1 MENFSNVKVIA
12 QKEFTDHLKS
22 PVFLSFT
29 ATFTL
34 VVLAW
39 SYVQGTEVEY
49 TLNVLGSP
57 DIMRGFKGVA
67 EVVGC
72 FAPIIGIVLGFDA
85 IVKEIRSS
93 SMNVLLTHPVFRDN
107 IILGKILGSGSCI
120 LLVLFFSINL
130 ATGVMLMASGLPI
143 TMQQI
148 IRIEMFVSLTFFYA
162 LIFLAIS
169 IMISTIAKKSN
180 NSFLFNLIF
189 WLVITVLL
197 AKLIFTVSYAFSED
211 LNIANSQTQTIKN
224 FLPDYHFTATAV
236 GIQSPDTGMTSGIGG
251 IFDTR
256 YTLGAW
262 IGEFWPNLAYLFVLP
277 IILLIGSILAF
288 LKKDI
293 TY

>member
-1 MENFSNVKVIA
+1 VENISNVKVIA
-12 QKEFTDHLKS
+12 QKEFADHLKS

-39 SYVQGTEVEY
+39 SYVKGTEVEY
-49 TLNVLGSP
+49 ILNVLGSP
-57 DIMRGFKGVA
+57 DLMRGFEGVA
-67 EVVGC
+67 EVVGR
-72 FAPIIGIVLGFDA
+72 FVPIIGIVLGFDA
-85 IVKEIRSS
+85 IVREIRSS

-107 IILGKILGSGSCI
+107 IIFGKILGSGLCI

-130 ATGVMLMASGLPI
+130 ATGAMLMVSGIPV

-148 IRIEMFVSLTFFYA
+148 TRIEIFVILTFFYS

-180 NSFLFNLIF
+180 NSLLFNLIF

-197 AKLIFTVSYAFSED
+197 AKLVFTISYAFSED
-211 LNIANSQTQTIKN
+211 LNIANRQTQALKN

>member
-1 MENFSNVKVIA
+1 MENSSNIKVIS

-29 ATFTL
+29 AIFTL
-34 VVLAW
+34 VVLAY
-39 SYVQGTEVEY
+39 SYVLGTEVEY
-49 TLNVLGSP
+49 TVNVLGSP
-57 DIMRGFKGVA
+57 NLMTGFEGVA
-67 EVVGC
+67 EVVGR

-85 IVKEIRSS
+85 VVKEIKSS

-130 ATGVMLMASGLPI
+130 ATGAMLMVSGLPV

-148 IRIEMFVSLTFFYA
+148 IRIEVFVLVTFFYA

-169 IMISTIAKKSN
+169 IMISIISKKSN
-180 NSFLFNLIF
+180 NSLMFNLIF
-189 WLVITVLL
+189 WLVITVLF
-197 AKLIFTVSYAFSED
+197 AKLIFTVSFIFSED
-211 LNIANSQTQTIKN
+211 LHAAQAQTQIFKN
-224 FLPDYHFTATAV
+224 FLPDYQYTTTAI
-236 GIQSPDTGMTSGIGG
+236 GIKDADTGLISGIGG

-262 IGEFWPNLAYLFVLP
+262 AWEFWPNLAYLFVLP
-277 IILLIGSILAF
+277 FVLLIGSILAF

>member
-57 DIMRGFKGVA
+57 DIRRGFKGVA

-85 IVKEIRSS
+85 IVKEIKSS

-107 IILGKILGSGSCI
+107 IIFGKILGSGLCI

-130 ATGVMLMASGLPI
+130 ATGVMLMASGIPV

-148 IRIEMFVSLTFFYA
+148 VRIEIFVLLTFFYS

-180 NSFLFNLIF
+180 NSLLFNLIF

-197 AKLIFTVSYAFSED
+197 AKLVFTISYAFSED
-211 LNIANSQTQTIKN
+211 LNIANRQTQALKN

>member
-1 MENFSNVKVIA
+1 MENISNIKVIA
-12 QKEFTDHLKS
+12 QKEFADHLKS

-57 DIMRGFKGVA
+57 DLMRGFEGVA
-67 EVVGC
+67 EVVGR
-72 FAPIIGIVLGFDA
+72 FAPILGIVLGFDA
-85 IVKEIRSS
+85 IAKEIKSS

-130 ATGVMLMASGLPI
+130 ATGVMLMVSGLPV

-148 IRIEMFVSLTFFYA
+148 TRIEIFVFLTFFYA
-162 LIFLAIS
+162 LVFLAIS
-169 IMISTIAKKSN
+169 IMISTISKKSN
-180 NSFLFNLIF
+180 NSLMFNLIF

-197 AKLIFTVSYAFSED
+197 AKLIFTISYAFTED
-211 LNIANSQTQTIKN
+211 LHTATAQTQIFEN
-224 FLPDYHFTATAV
+224 LLPDYQYTTIAV
-236 GIQSPDTGMTSGIGG
+236 GIKNADTGIFSGIGG

-256 YTLGAW
+256 YTLEAW
-262 IGEFWPNLAYLFVLP
+262 AGEFWPNLAYLFVLP
-277 IILLIGSILAF
+277 FILLIGSVLAF
-288 LKKDI
+288 SKKDI

>member
-1 MENFSNVKVIA
+1 VENISNVEVIA

-22 PVFLSFT
+22 PVFLLFT
-29 ATFTL
+29 ATFML
-34 VVLAW
+34 VVITW

-57 DIMRGFKGVA
+57 DLMRGFEGVA
-67 EVVGC
+67 EVVGR
-72 FAPIIGIVLGFDA
+72 FAPVMGIVLGFDA
-85 IVKEIRSS
+85 IVKEIKSS

-107 IILGKILGSGSCI
+107 IILGKILGSGLCI

-130 ATGVMLMASGLPI
+130 ATGVMLMASGLPV

-148 IRIEMFVSLTFFYA
+148 IRIEIFVILTFFYA

-180 NSFLFNLIF
+180 NSLLFNLIF
-189 WLVITVLL
+189 WLIITILL
-197 AKLIFTVSYAFSED
+197 AKLIFVVSYAFSED
-211 LNIANSQTQTIKN
+211 LNTANGQTQIIKN

-236 GIQSPDTGMTSGIGG
+236 GIKDADTGLTSGIGG

-262 IGEFWPNLAYLFVLP
+262 AWEFWPNLAYLFVLP
-277 IILLIGSILAF
+277 FILLIGSVLAF
-288 LKKDI
+288 LRKDI

>member
-1 MENFSNVKVIA
+1 VENISNVKVIA
-12 QKEFTDHLKS
+12 QKEFADHLKS
-22 PVFLSFT
+22 PVFLLFT
-29 ATFTL
+29 ATFML

-57 DIMRGFKGVA
+57 DLMRGFEGVA
-67 EVVGC
+67 EVVC
-72 FAPIIGIVLGFDA
+72 RFAPIMGIVLGFDA
-85 IVKEIRSS
+85 IVREIKSS

-107 IILGKILGSGSCI
+107 IILGKILGSGLCI
-120 LLVLFFSINL
+120 LLVLFLSINL
-130 ATGVMLMASGLPI
+130 ATGVMLMVSGLPV

-148 IRIEMFVSLTFFYA
+148 TRIEMFVFLTFFYA

-169 IMISTIAKKSN
+169 IMISTISKKSN
-180 NSFLFNLIF
+180 NSLMFNLIF
-189 WLVITVLL
+189 WLVVTVLL
-197 AKLIFTVSYAFSED
+197 AQLIFTVSYAFSED
-211 LNIANSQTQTIKN
+211 LHSATAQTQTFKN

-236 GIQSPDTGMTSGIGG
+236 GIKSTDTGIASGIGG

-262 IGEFWPNLAYLFVLP
+262 AGEFWPNLAYLFVLP
-277 IILLIGSILAF
+277 FILLIGSILAF

>member
-67 EVVGC
+67 EVIGC

>member
-1 MENFSNVKVIA
+1 MENISNVKVIA
-12 QKEFTDHLKS
+12 QKEFADHLKS

-39 SYVQGTEVEY
+39 SYVKGTEVEY
-49 TLNVLGSP
+49 ILNVLGSP
-57 DIMRGFKGVA
+57 DLMRGFEGVA
-67 EVVGC
+67 EVVGR
-72 FAPIIGIVLGFDA
+72 FVPIIGIVLGFDA
-85 IVKEIRSS
+85 IVREIRSS

-107 IILGKILGSGSCI
+107 IIFGKILGSGLCI

-130 ATGVMLMASGLPI
+130 ATGAMLMVSGIPV

-148 IRIEMFVSLTFFYA
+148 TRIEIFVILTFFYS
-162 LIFLAIS
+162 LIFLEIS

-180 NSFLFNLIF
+180 NSLLFNLIF
-189 WLVITVLL
+189 WLIITILL
-197 AKLIFTVSYAFSED
+197 AKLVFTISYAFSED
-211 LNIANSQTQTIKN
+211 LNIANRQTQALKN

>member
-1 MENFSNVKVIA
+1 MENISNITVIS

-29 ATFTL
+29 AIFTL
-34 VVLAW
+34 VVLAY
-39 SYVQGTEVEY
+39 SYVLGTEVEY
-49 TLNVLGSP
+49 TVNVLGSP
-57 DIMRGFKGVA
+57 NLMTGFEGVA
-67 EVVGC
+67 EVVGR
-72 FAPIIGIVLGFDA
+72 FAPIMGIVLGFDA
-85 IVKEIRSS
+85 IVKEIKSN

-107 IILGKILGSGSCI
+107 IILGKILGSGLCI

-130 ATGVMLMASGLPI
+130 ATGIMLIVSGIPV

-148 IRIEMFVSLTFFYA
+148 TRIEVFIFVTFFYA

-180 NSFLFNLIF
+180 NSLLFNLIF
-189 WLVITVLL
+189 WLVVTVLL
-197 AKLIFTVSYAFSED
+197 AKLIFTVSYSFSED
-211 LNIANSQTQTIKN
+211 AHSATAQTQIIKN
-224 FLPDYHFTATAV
+224 FLPDYHFTTTAV
-236 GIQSPDTGMTSGIGG
+236 GIKSTDPGMTSGIGG

-256 YTLGAW
+256 YTIGAW
-262 IGEFWPNLAYLFVLP
+262 AWEFWPNLTYLFVLP
-277 IILLIGSILAF
+277 LILLIGSVLAF

>member
-1 MENFSNVKVIA
+1 MENISNVKVIA
-12 QKEFTDHLKS
+12 QKEFADHLKS

-39 SYVQGTEVEY
+39 SYVKGTEVEY
-49 TLNVLGSP
+49 ILNVLGSP
-57 DIMRGFKGVA
+57 DLMRGFEGVA
-67 EVVGC
+67 EVVGR

-85 IVKEIRSS
+85 IVREIRSS

-107 IILGKILGSGSCI
+107 IIFGKILGSGLCI

-130 ATGVMLMASGLPI
+130 ATGAMLMVSGIPV

-148 IRIEMFVSLTFFYA
+148 TRIEIFVILTFFYS
-162 LIFLAIS
+162 LIFLEIS

-180 NSFLFNLIF
+180 NSLLFNLIF
-189 WLVITVLL
+189 WLIITILL
-197 AKLIFTVSYAFSED
+197 AKLVFTISYAFSED
-211 LNIANSQTQTIKN
+211 LNIANRQTQALKN

>member
-1 MENFSNVKVIA
+1 MENISNIKVITE
-12 QKEFTDHLKS
+12 KEFADHLKS

-34 VVLAW
+34 VILAY
-39 SYVQGTEVEY
+39 SCLQGMEVEY

-57 DIMRGFKGVA
+57 DLMRGFEGVVQ
-67 EVVGC
+67 VVGR

-85 IVKEIRSS
+85 IVKEIKSS

-107 IILGKILGSGSCI
+107 IILGKILGSGLCI
-120 LLVLFFSINL
+120 LLVLFFSVNL
-130 ATGVMLMASGLPI
+130 ATGVMLIISGIPV

-148 IRIEMFVSLTFFYA
+148 TRIEIFILLTFFYA
-162 LIFLAIS
+162 LFFLAIS
-169 IMISTIAKKSN
+169 IMISTISKKSN
-180 NSFLFNLIF
+180 NSLLFNIIF
-189 WLVITVLL
+189 WLVMTILITD
-197 AKLIFTVSYAFSED
+197 LIFTVSLTLSGDSHSAQ
-211 LNIANSQTQTIKN
+211 AQTQIFKN
-224 FLPDYHFTATAV
+224 FLPDYQYTTTALGVKDA
-236 GIQSPDTGMTSGIGG
+236 DTGLTSGIGG

-262 IGEFWPNLAYLFVLP
+262 VGEFWPNLAYLFALP
-277 IILLIGSILAF
+277 FILLIGSVLAF

>member
-85 IVKEIRSS
+85 IVKEIKSS

-107 IILGKILGSGSCI
+107 IIFGKILGSGLCI

-130 ATGVMLMASGLPI
+130 ATGVMLMASGIPV

-148 IRIEMFVSLTFFYA
+148 VRIEIFVLLTFFYS

-180 NSFLFNLIF
+180 NSLLFNLIF

-197 AKLIFTVSYAFSED
+197 AKLVFTISYAFSED
-211 LNIANSQTQTIKN
+211 LNIANRQTQALKN

>member
-1 MENFSNVKVIA
+1 MENISNIKIIA
-12 QKEFTDHLKS
+12 QKEFADHLKS

-34 VVLAW
+34 VVLAY
-39 SYVQGTEVEY
+39 SYVLGTEVEY

-57 DIMRGFKGVA
+57 DLMRGFEGVA
-67 EVVGC
+67 EVVGR
-72 FAPIIGIVLGFDA
+72 FAPIMGIVLGFDA
-85 IVKEIRSS
+85 IVKEIKSS

-120 LLVLFFSINL
+120 LLVLFLSINL
-130 ATGVMLMASGLPI
+130 ATGAMLMASGIPV

-148 IRIEMFVSLTFFYA
+148 IRIETFVFLTFFYA

-169 IMISTIAKKSN
+169 MTISTIAKKSN
-180 NSFLFNLIF
+180 NSLLFNLIF
-189 WLVITVLL
+189 WLVITVLFTN
-197 AKLIFTVSYAFSED
+197 LIFTVSYAFSED
-211 LNIANSQTQTIKN
+211 LHTANDQTQLLKN
-224 FLPDYHFTATAV
+224 FLPDYHFTSTAV
-236 GIQSPDTGMTSGIGG
+236 GIKSTDTGMTSGIGG

-262 IGEFWPNLAYLFVLP
+262 AWEFWPNLAYLFVLP
-277 IILLIGSILAF
+277 FILLIGSVLAF
-288 LKKDI
+288 MKKDI

>member
-148 IRIEMFVSLTFFYA
+148 IRIEMFVFLTFFYA

-224 FLPDYHFTATAV
+224 FLPDYHFSVTAV
-236 GIQSPDTGMTSGIGG
+236 GIKDINTGLTSGIGG

-262 IGEFWPNLAYLFVLP
+262 AGEFWPNLAYLFVLP
-277 IILLIGSILAF
+277 FILLIGSILAF

>member
-148 IRIEMFVSLTFFYA
+148 IRIEMFVSLTFFLCFNFPCNLYND
-162 LIFLAIS
+162 FDNS
-169 IMISTIAKKSN
+169 KK
-180 NSFLFNLIF
+180 
-189 WLVITVLL
+189 
-197 AKLIFTVSYAFSED
+197 
-211 LNIANSQTQTIKN
+211 IK
-224 FLPDYHFTATAV
+224 
-236 GIQSPDTGMTSGIGG
+236 
-251 IFDTR
+251 
-256 YTLGAW
+256 
-262 IGEFWPNLAYLFVLP
+262 
-277 IILLIGSILAF
+277 
-288 LKKDI
+288 
-293 TY
+293 

>member
-1 MENFSNVKVIA
+1 MENVSNIKVIA
-12 QKEFTDHLKS
+12 QKEFADHLKS

-39 SYVQGTEVEY
+39 SYVQGMEVEY

-57 DIMRGFKGVA
+57 DLMRGFGGVA
-67 EVVGC
+67 EVVGR
-72 FAPIIGIVLGFDA
+72 FAPIIGVVLGFDA
-85 IVKEIRSS
+85 IVKETKSS

-107 IILGKILGSGSCI
+107 IILGKILGSGLCI

-130 ATGVMLMASGLPI
+130 ATGVMLIVSGIPA

-148 IRIEMFVSLTFFYA
+148 TRIEIFIFLTFFYA

-180 NSFLFNLIF
+180 NSLLFNLIF

-211 LNIANSQTQTIKN
+211 FITANDQTQTVKN
-224 FLPDYHFTATAV
+224 FLPDYHFTATAI
-236 GIQSPDTGMTSGIGG
+236 GIKDTNTGLTSGIGG

-262 IGEFWPNLAYLFVLP
+262 AWEFWPNLAYFFVLP
-277 IILLIGSILAF
+277 IILLIGSVLAF

>member
-1 MENFSNVKVIA
+1 MENTSNINVIT
-12 QKEFTDHLKS
+12 QKEFADHLKS
-22 PVFLSFT
+22 SVFLSFT

-34 VVLAW
+34 VVLAY
-39 SYVQGTEVEY
+39 SYVLGTEVEY

-57 DIMRGFKGVA
+57 DLMRGFEGVA
-67 EVVGC
+67 EVVC
-72 FAPIIGIVLGFDA
+72 RFAPIVGIVLGFDA
-85 IVKEIRSS
+85 ISKEIKSS

-107 IILGKILGSGSCI
+107 VILGKILGSGSCI

-130 ATGVMLMASGLPI
+130 ATGAMLIASGVPV

-148 IRIEMFVSLTFFYA
+148 IRIEIFVLLTFFYS

-169 IMISTIAKKSN
+169 IMVSTISKKSN
-180 NSFLFNLIF
+180 DSLMFNLIV

-197 AKLIFTVSYAFSED
+197 TELIFTVSYSFSD
-211 LNIANSQTQTIKN
+211 LHSANEQTQVFKN
-224 FLPDYHFTATAV
+224 FLPGYHFSAISIGLKDAN
-236 GIQSPDTGMTSGIGG
+236 TGLTSGIGG
-251 IFDTR
+251 IFDTS

-262 IGEFWPNLAYLFVLP
+262 AKEFWPDLAYIFVLP
-277 IILLIGSILAF
+277 FILLIGSIIAF

>member
-1 MENFSNVKVIA
+1 MENISNIKVIA
-12 QKEFTDHLKS
+12 QKEFADHLKS

-34 VVLAW
+34 VILAY
-39 SYVQGTEVEY
+39 SYVLGTEVEY

-57 DIMRGFKGVA
+57 DLMRGFEGVA
-67 EVVGC
+67 EVVGR
-72 FAPIIGIVLGFDA
+72 FAPVMGIVLGFDA
-85 IVKEIRSS
+85 IVREIKSS

-107 IILGKILGSGSCI
+107 IILGKILGSGLCI
-120 LLVLFFSINL
+120 LLVLFFSVNL
-130 ATGVMLMASGLPI
+130 ATGVMLIISGIPV

-148 IRIEMFVSLTFFYA
+148 ARIEMFIFLTSFYS

-180 NSFLFNLIF
+180 NSFLFNLIL
-189 WLVITVLL
+189 WLIITILL
-197 AKLIFTVSYAFSED
+197 AKLIFIVSYAFSED
-211 LNIANSQTQTIKN
+211 LNTANDQTQIFKN
-224 FLPDYHFTATAV
+224 FLPDYHFAVTAIGTKDA
-236 GIQSPDTGMTSGIGG
+236 DTGLTSGIGG

-262 IGEFWPNLAYLFVLP
+262 AWEFWPNLAYLFVLP
-277 IILLIGSILAF
+277 FILLIGSVLAF

>member
-1 MENFSNVKVIA
+1 VENFSNVKVIA

-85 IVKEIRSS
+85 IVKEIKSS

-107 IILGKILGSGSCI
+107 IIFGKILGSGLCI

-130 ATGVMLMASGLPI
+130 ATGVMLMASGIPV

-148 IRIEMFVSLTFFYA
+148 VRIEIFVLLTFFYS

-180 NSFLFNLIF
+180 NSLLFNLIF

-197 AKLIFTVSYAFSED
+197 AKLVFTISYAFSED
-211 LNIANSQTQTIKN
+211 LNIANRQTQALKN

>member
-1 MENFSNVKVIA
+1 MENISNVKVIF

-29 ATFTL
+29 AIFTL
-34 VVLAW
+34 VVLAY
-39 SYVQGTEVEY
+39 SYVLGTEVEY
-49 TLNVLGSP
+49 TVNVLDSP
-57 DIMRGFKGVA
+57 NLMIGFEGVA
-67 EVVGC
+67 DVVGL

-85 IVKEIRSS
+85 IVKEIKSS

-107 IILGKILGSGSCI
+107 IIFGKILGSGLCI

-130 ATGVMLMASGLPI
+130 ATGVMLIISGVPV

-148 IRIEMFVSLTFFYA
+148 TRIEIFVLLTFFYA
-162 LIFLAIS
+162 LFFLAIS
-169 IMISTIAKKSN
+169 IMISTISKKSN
-180 NSFLFNLIF
+180 NSLLFNIIF
-189 WLVITVLL
+189 WLVITILIADLL
-197 AKLIFTVSYAFSED
+197 FTVSLTLSGDSHSAK
-211 LNIANSQTQTIKN
+211 AQTQIFKN
-224 FLPDYHFTATAV
+224 FLPDYQYTTTAI
-236 GIQSPDTGMTSGIGG
+236 GIKDADTGQTSGIGG

-262 IGEFWPNLAYLFVLP
+262 AGQFWPNLAYLFVLP
-277 IILLIGSILAF
+277 FILLIGSILAF

>member
-1 MENFSNVKVIA
+1 MENISNIKIIA
-12 QKEFTDHLKS
+12 QKDFADHLKS
-22 PVFLSFT
+22 PVFLTFT

-34 VVLAW
+34 VVLAY
-39 SYVQGTEVEY
+39 SYVLGTQVEY

-57 DIMRGFKGVA
+57 DLMSGFEGVA
-67 EVVGC
+67 EVVGR
-72 FAPIIGIVLGFDA
+72 FAPIMGVVLGFDA
-85 IVKEIRSS
+85 IVKEIKSS
-93 SMNVLLTHPVFRDN
+93 SLNVLLTHPVFRDN

-130 ATGVMLMASGLPI
+130 ATGVMLMASGVPV

-148 IRIEMFVSLTFFYA
+148 TRIEVFVLITFFYS

-169 IMISTIAKKSN
+169 IMISTIARKSN
-180 NSFLFNLIF
+180 NSLMFNLIF

-197 AKLIFTVSYAFSED
+197 AKLVFTVSYAFSED
-211 LNIANSQTQTIKN
+211 LHTANDQTQLLKN
-224 FLPDYHFTATAV
+224 FLPDYHFTATSV
-236 GIQSPDTGMTSGIGG
+236 GIKTADTGILSGIGG

-256 YTLGAW
+256 YTLSAW
-262 IGEFWPNLAYLFVLP
+262 AGEFWPDLIYLLVLP
-277 IILLIGSILAF
+277 VILLIGSVLAF

>member
-1 MENFSNVKVIA
+1 VENFSNVKVIA

-130 ATGVMLMASGLPI
+130 ATGVMLMASGLPV

-148 IRIEMFVSLTFFYA
+148 IRIEMFVFLTFFYA

-224 FLPDYHFTATAV
+224 FLPDYHFSATAV
-236 GIQSPDTGMTSGIGG
+236 GIKDINTGLTSGIGG

>member
-1 MENFSNVKVIA
+1 MEDISKVKVIA
-12 QKEFTDHLKS
+12 QKEFADHLKS

-39 SYVQGTEVEY
+39 SYVQGMEVEY
-49 TLNVLGSP
+49 TLNVLGSS
-57 DIMRGFKGVA
+57 DLMRGFEGVA
-67 EVVGC
+67 EVVGR

-85 IVKEIRSS
+85 IVKEVKSS
-93 SMNVLLTHPVFRDN
+93 SMNILLTHPVFRDN
-107 IILGKILGSGSCI
+107 IIIGKILGSGLCI
-120 LLVLFFSINL
+120 LLVLFLSINL
-130 ATGVMLMASGLPI
+130 ATGVMLMVSGIPV

-148 IRIEMFVSLTFFYA
+148 IRIEMFVFLTFFYA

-180 NSFLFNLIF
+180 NSLLANLIF
-189 WLVITVLL
+189 WLIVTVLL
-197 AKLIFTVSYAFSED
+197 TKLIFTVSYTFSED
-211 LNIANSQTQTIKN
+211 LNIANSQTQIIKN

-236 GIQSPDTGMTSGIGG
+236 GITDPNTGIIYGIGG

-256 YTLGAW
+256 YTLAAW
-262 IGEFWPNLAYLFVLP
+262 AGEFWPNLAYLFVLP
-277 IILLIGSILAF
+277 FILLIGSILAF

>member
-1 MENFSNVKVIA
+1 MENISNVKVIA
-12 QKEFTDHLKS
+12 QKEFADHLKS
-22 PVFLSFT
+22 PVFLLFT
-29 ATFTL
+29 TTFML

-49 TLNVLGSP
+49 TVNVLGSP
-57 DIMRGFKGVA
+57 DFMRGFEGVA
-67 EVVGC
+67 EVVSR
-72 FAPIIGIVLGFDA
+72 FAPVMGIVLGFDA
-85 IVKEIRSS
+85 IVKEIKSS

-107 IILGKILGSGSCI
+107 IILGKILGSGLCI

-130 ATGVMLMASGLPI
+130 ATGVMLMASGLPV

-148 IRIEMFVSLTFFYA
+148 IRIEMFVFLTFFYA

-169 IMISTIAKKSN
+169 IMISTISKKSN
-180 NSFLFNLIF
+180 NSLMFNLIF
-189 WLVITVLL
+189 WLIITVLL
-197 AKLIFTVSYAFSED
+197 AKLIFTVSYAFSEN
-211 LNIANSQTQTIKN
+211 LNIANDQTQALKN

-236 GIQSPDTGMTSGIGG
+236 GVKSTDTGMTSGIGG

-262 IGEFWPNLAYLFVLP
+262 AGQFWPNLAYLFVLP
-277 IILLIGSILAF
+277 FILLIGSILAF

>member
-1 MENFSNVKVIA
+1 MENSSNIKVIA
-12 QKEFTDHLKS
+12 QKEFVDQLRS

-34 VVLAW
+34 VILAW

-57 DIMRGFKGVA
+57 DLMRGFEGVA
-67 EVVGC
+67 EVVGR
-72 FAPIIGIVLGFDA
+72 FAPIMGIVLGFDA
-85 IVKEIRSS
+85 LVKEIKSR

-107 IILGKILGSGSCI
+107 IILGKILGSSLCI

-130 ATGVMLMASGLPI
+130 ATGVMLLVSGIPVTL
-143 TMQQI
+143 QQI
-148 IRIEMFVSLTFFYA
+148 IRIEMFVFLTFFYS

-169 IMISTIAKKSN
+169 IMISTIAKTSN
-180 NSFLFNLIF
+180 NSLLFNLIF

-197 AKLIFTVSYAFSED
+197 SKLIFTVSYTFSED
-211 LNIANSQTQTIKN
+211 LQTANDQTQIIQN

-236 GIQSPDTGMTSGIGG
+236 GIKDADTGIAYGIGG

-256 YTLGAW
+256 YTLGTWA
-262 IGEFWPNLAYLFVLP
+262 GEFWPNLAYLFVIP
-277 IILLIGSILAF
+277 GILLIGAILAF